1 MALIQKTNLANENG
15 QSAFYAQEHQ
25 TYIGRD
31 IKFNNIGHTLN
42 FDNPI
47 YYPPTTNYFPT
58 FLDSTTQPTNAR
70 STVNISAATGSL
82 FGQSVAIGSNR
93 VVIGAP
99 LDTVDGT
106 ANRGAAY
113 ILSPNYDISSDQSD
127 LLSNTPTGFG
137 NGYTSY
143 IKINRPDS
151 TTNTYFGWYVA
162 CGSDR
167 IAVGAPSDST
177 VASNSGTI
185 YLYRGIE
192 RGTLLKTI
200 RLNDL
205 GLGGVYNDT
214 ATNRYFGSSIAIG
227 CGRIVAG
234 SYNYTSGGA
243 VYGAVYIFDLNG
255 NLLRR
260 ITASDGANGD
270 RFGWSV
276 SVGSGRIV
284 VGAPGDDDNGT
295 NSGSA
300 YIFDL
305 AGNEIAKIKPPIG
318 YAEAEF
324 GRAVAVGSQRI
335 IVGCPEEN
343 IGSGGVLY
351 TRSGAAY
358 LYGMNGTYLKR
369 ILKNDDYN
377 ISDFYESE
385 EVEFG
390 SSVAIG
396 DGQIIIGAPYRD
408 INNTF
413 TADVVNAGALFRTDL
428 NGNAWN
434 PSSNNVAS
442 FSNLVVVGDSDNE
455 AYGVSCAIGNGICC
469 VGGSTITNLG
479 IDEAWAASPGVI
491 GKAKIGKSIGLTS
504 WPFSSGLHTP
514 YYGSIQRKMVT
525 RNRDMLDI
533 LDER

>member
-1 MALIQKTNLANENG
+1 MALIQKTNLGNENG
-15 QSAFYAQEHQ
+15 QSAFYAQENQ
-25 TYIGRD
+25 TYMGRD
-31 IKFNNIGHTLN
+31 IKFNNIGYTLDFGALTN
-42 FDNPI
+42 
-47 YYPPTTNYFPT
+47 YPPTTSYSPL
-58 FLDSTTQPTNAR
+58 FLDSTDQPVNAR
-70 STVNISAATGSL
+70 STVNLADATASL
-82 FGQSVAIGSNR
+82 FGQSVAIGTNTI
-93 VVIGAP
+93 VIGAP

-106 ANRGAAY
+106 ANRGAVY
-113 ILSPNYDISSDQSD
+113 ILSPNYNISSNQ
-127 LLSNTPTGFG
+127 NTTSGNPAGFG
-137 NGYTSY
+137 HGYTSY
-143 IKINRPDS
+143 NKINRPDS

-177 VASNSGTI
+177 VASNSGAI
-185 YLYRGIE
+185 YLYRGIQ

-200 RLNDL
+200 RLNNL

-214 ATNRYFGSSIAIG
+214 GTNRFFGSSIAIG

-234 SYNYTSGGA
+234 SYNYTTGGQVIGA
-243 VYGAVYIFDLNG
+243 VFIFDLNG

-260 ITASDGANGD
+260 ITASDAANQS

-295 NSGSA
+295 NSGSV

-351 TRSGAAY
+351 AKSGAAY
-358 LYGMNGTYLKR
+358 LYGINGTYLKR
-369 ILKNDDYN
+369 ILKESYSL
-377 ISDFYESE
+377 SDFYESE

-390 SSVAIG
+390 ASVAIG

-408 INNTF
+408 VNNPF
-413 TADVVNAGALFRTDL
+413 TADIINAGALFRTDL
-428 NGNAWN
+428 SGNRLT

-442 FSNLVVVGDSDNE
+442 FSDLIVEGSSNNE
-455 AYGVSCAIGNGICC
+455 VYGVSCAIGNGICC

-479 IDEAWAASPGVI
+479 IDEAWAASPGVS
-491 GKAKIGKSIGLTS
+491 GKAKIGRSIGLTTN
-504 WPFSSGLHTP
+504 FSNLHTP
-514 YYGSIQRKMVT
+514 YYGSVGTKMIT
-525 RNRDMLDI
+525 RNRDILDV